1 MTCLEINLKKLE
13 HNYFSLRN
21 RLQPQTKMIGV
32 VKANA
37 YGSLSVPVAQK
48 LVDLG
53 MESLAVAYAPE
64 GKKLRQSGIEIPI
77 LVFYPQ
83 TENFE
88 EIIRNNLEPVL
99 YSKRSWDGFVK
110 AVTVS
115 KKMNYPVHIKYNTG
129 LNRIG
134 FGPDEIDWVLKNIET
149 GPFEVKTIYSH
160 LGQTES
166 LKPDRFTDNQISTF
180 EAIMEK
186 HNAAATHKPEYH
198 LLNTSGVF
206 NYPDYHMDWVRVGL
220 GLYGFANH
228 PQWNDN
234 LAPIAELKTNITQI
248 HEIMKGETVGYNCG
262 WSAPENTRIAVLPL
276 GHADGLSRQNGH
288 GKGAVMVHGKKAPIV
303 GNVCMD
309 MVMVDIGVIQCK
321 EGDEVVIFGNG
332 SRVDDLA
339 ENTGT
344 ISYELLAALSDRI
357 PRVIKK

>member
-1 MTCLEINLKKLE
+1 MTCLEIDLKKLE

-186 HNAAATHKPEYH
+186 TQCCR
-198 LLNTSGVF
+198 
-206 NYPDYHMDWVRVGL
+206 YP
-220 GLYGFANH
+220 
-228 PQWNDN
+228 Q
-234 LAPIAELKTNITQI
+234 T
-248 HEIMKGETVGYNCG
+248 
-262 WSAPENTRIAVLPL
+262 
-276 GHADGLSRQNGH
+276 
-288 GKGAVMVHGKKAPIV
+288 
-303 GNVCMD
+303 
-309 MVMVDIGVIQCK
+309 
-321 EGDEVVIFGNG
+321 
-332 SRVDDLA
+332 
-339 ENTGT
+339 
-344 ISYELLAALSDRI
+344 
-357 PRVIKK
+357 